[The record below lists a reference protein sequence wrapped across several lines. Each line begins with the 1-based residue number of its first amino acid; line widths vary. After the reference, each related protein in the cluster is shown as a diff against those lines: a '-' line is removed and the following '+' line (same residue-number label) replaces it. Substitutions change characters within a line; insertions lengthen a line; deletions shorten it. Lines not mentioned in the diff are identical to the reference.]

1 MKPFGFV
8 LLISL
13 ILGTAFG
20 SQDEFGENTG
30 SPDSREDINIPAPPA
45 PRGGNIKLRC
55 TDNHLKLY
63 HNATTCHDERS
74 AESCKMIFAQSLS
87 SNPASRDP
95 RCDDPLMEDIANQCR
110 KSCGICCEDP
120 NYACQNDNT
129 GIVNCEQNI
138 EKCGMKEFAP
148 MMIKYCPSTCG
159 LCLTRKC
166 RDQLDDC
173 ASMKTLCNNDLYA
186 VFMEHQCAKTC
197 GKCATDPKIDGS
209 ISEEIT
215 DTDEHEIIPSVTIP
229 KSTKCVD
236 LMKHCAKNK
245 KFCNHPSYVEMM
257 TKNCAKT
264 CGKCDEHKAVL
275 GGGSSSKKGRPGFGG
290 IKGGKRRLADC
301 KDKHEFCKSWV
312 KNGFCESSEY
322 TEDYKRETCAK
333 SCGLC

>member
-8 LLISL
+8 LIFGL
-13 ILGTAFG
+13 ILFVYG
-20 SQDEFGENTG
+20 SQDEFGENI
-30 SPDSREDINIPAPPA
+30 PDSSENGPPPPPPS
-45 PRGGNIKLRC
+45 PRGGNVKLRC

-110 KSCGICCEDP
+110 KSCGICCEDE
-120 NYACQNDNT
+120 NYSCNNDNT
-129 GIVNCEQNI
+129 GIVNCEQNV

-148 MMIKYCPSTCG
+148 MMIKYCPATCG

-197 GKCATDPKIDGS
+197 GKCATDNTKVEGT

-215 DTDEHEIIPSVTIP
+215 DTEEPEIAPISIP

-245 KFCNHPSYVEMM
+245 KFCNHPSYIEMM

-264 CGKCDEHKAVL
+264 CGKCGSDSKPL
-275 GGGSSSKKGRPGFGG
+275 GGSSNKKGRPGFGG
-290 IKGGKRRLADC
+290 KGGKGRRADC